1 MNQSVFFYSLI
12 EIGISLVLGLI
23 LLYTTFRIIDKFI
36 RRKYNIELNNV
47 AYSIFTSAVLF
58 SVAYLVS
65 GIKSPILNSLR
76 LLQDQVGY
84 DGVLI
89 IDVLKYSSLFLL
101 VIIIAIAM
109 VNFISIS
116 LFTLMTKDIKE
127 FEEIKNNNIAVSI
140 ITAVVI
146 ISISILVKDSLYLL
160 LESFVPYPEVRSF
173 L

>member
-101 VIIIAIAM
+101 VIIIAIAV
-109 VNFISIS
+109 VNVISIS
-116 LFTLMTKDIKE
+116 LFTLMTKDVKE

-146 ISISILVKDSLYLL
+146 ISISILVKDSLYLI

>member
-58 SVAYLVS
+58 SVAYIVS

-89 IDVLKYSSLFLL
+89 IDILKYSSLFLL

-116 LFTLMTKDIKE
+116 LFTLMTKDVKE

>member
-1 MNQSVFFYSLI
+1 M
-12 EIGISLVLGLI
+12 
-23 LLYTTFRIIDKFI
+23 
-36 RRKYNIELNNV
+36 
-47 AYSIFTSAVLF
+47 
-58 SVAYLVS
+58 
-65 GIKSPILNSLR
+65 R

-101 VIIIAIAM
+101 VIIIAIAV
-109 VNFISIS
+109 VNVISIS
-116 LFTLMTKDIKE
+116 LFTLMTKDVKE

-146 ISISILVKDSLYLL
+146 ISISILVKDSLYLI

>member
-116 LFTLMTKDIKE
+116 LFTLMTKDVKE

-146 ISISILVKDSLYLL
+146 VSISILVKDSLYLL

>member
-116 LFTLMTKDIKE
+116 LFTLMTKDVKE